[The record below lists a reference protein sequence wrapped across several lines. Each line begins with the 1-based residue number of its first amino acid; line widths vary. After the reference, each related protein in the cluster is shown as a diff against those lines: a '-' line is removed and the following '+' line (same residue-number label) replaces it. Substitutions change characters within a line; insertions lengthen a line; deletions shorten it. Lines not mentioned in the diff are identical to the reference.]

1 MLLDQSFTTTL
12 HPPVHSPH
20 SSKILPPQANASIV
34 TDHLNILENRGGI
47 ERNNLKTF
55 PTSLYYNLND
65 LCNELQPLKDE
76 FIIITVNIE
85 SLLAKLDRLKELI
98 SFFYSHDIIISAIAL
113 QETWLTDDADINFL
127 KIPGY
132 HDPIHQ
138 GRICGKKGGLITYI
152 HSKYLPPIKRDN
164 FYKPCK
170 DWEALIIDVNYEYF
184 TSKITICNFYRP
196 PRDNYSNSSLDK
208 FIKPF
213 NPMLKKLC
221 KENSVLIVCG
231 DANINLL
238 RLDTWTKCQEYFDIL
253 TAQNVFPSITLPTRF
268 SKHSAT
274 LIDHLFCRG
283 KTDMHILKSAILLN
297 KISDHLPCM
306 AVVSTKKSNSQ
317 MPKYIEVQTNS
328 KEAIENFKTH
338 LSRELTQANF
348 DNEILANPNDNYNK
362 LHNILV
368 SCKAEN
374 LPKKKVRFNRK
385 KHKIAP
391 WMTYGILQSINK
403 KDALHAKL
411 LKMNP
416 RSPSYDEIADKLKKY
431 TSILQTCRRRA
442 KADYYKKD
450 FEKRKDSIKD
460 TWKGINNI
468 LNRKDKN
475 SQFPTHLVVD
485 GKIISDDQD
494 IAEAFNNFFINIG
507 PALSNAIKVP
517 ANKSYK
523 DYIKEKIHSRFHF
536 ETVSTNKV
544 TKIIEKMK
552 PKTSSG
558 QDGIS
563 SALLKD
569 IHLITVKIITLIIN
583 QSLSTGI
590 FPDRLKIAKVVP
602 IFKKDNPH
610 ITGNYRPISLLPV
623 ISKVFEK
630 VVFNQLYK
638 YLDKFNL
645 LYKSQ
650 YGFRKGH
657 SCEFAAMEVTDKIFN
672 NLDKRKLPL
681 ALFLDFSKAFDTINH
696 DILIDK
702 LKHYGVTDV
711 ALKWFRSYLTNRKQF
726 VLYKDKK
733 SKESVITT
741 GVPQGSILGPLL
753 FIVYINDIAKIT
765 NKFKFTIYADDTTL
779 IEPIC
784 TFAHSTQNKNMHD
797 LSMEINNELEKIV
810 QWLALNKLSL
820 NAKKTKFMIFHYK
833 QKKIKDIIPK
843 LIINKVVIERVND
856 FNFLG
861 ITIDEHMTFKSH
873 VNKIS
878 AKIACTIGTMKRLK
892 HFLPTSIL
900 KTLYNSL
907 ILPHLTYGIILWG
920 KRLKRINKLQKW
932 AVV

>member
-1 MLLDQSFTTTL
+1 
-12 HPPVHSPH
+12 
-20 SSKILPPQANASIV
+20 
-34 TDHLNILENRGGI
+34 
-47 ERNNLKTF
+47 
-55 PTSLYYNLND
+55 
-65 LCNELQPLKDE
+65 
-76 FIIITVNIE
+76 
-85 SLLAKLDRLKELI
+85 
-98 SFFYSHDIIISAIAL
+98 
-113 QETWLTDDADINFL
+113 
-127 KIPGY
+127 
-132 HDPIHQ
+132 
-138 GRICGKKGGLITYI
+138 
-152 HSKYLPPIKRDN
+152 
-164 FYKPCK
+164 
-170 DWEALIIDVNYEYF
+170 
-184 TSKITICNFYRP
+184 
-196 PRDNYSNSSLDK
+196 
-208 FIKPF
+208 
-213 NPMLKKLC
+213 MLKKLC
-221 KENSVLIVCG
+221 KENSVLLVCG
-231 DANINLL
+231 DSNINLL
-238 RLDTWTKCQEYFDIL
+238 RLDTWTKCQEYFDML

-268 SKHSAT
+268 SKHNAT
-274 LIDHLFCRG
+274 LIDHIFCRG
-283 KTDMHILKSAILLN
+283 KTGMHILKSAIILN

-306 AVVSTKKSNSQ
+306 AVVSTKKNNRQ
-317 MPKYIEVQTNS
+317 VPKFIEVQTNS
-328 KEAIENFKTH
+328 KEAIEKFKIQ
-338 LSRELTQANF
+338 LSNEIAKTNF
-348 DNEILANPNDNYNK
+348 DNNILADPNGNYDK
-362 LHNILV
+362 LHNILI
-368 SCKAEN
+368 SCKSEN

-391 WMTYGILQSINK
+391 WMTYGILKSINK
-403 KDALHAKL
+403 RDSLHAKL
-411 LKMNP
+411 LKLNP
-416 RSPSYDEIADKLKKY
+416 RSPMYDELAEKLKKY
-431 TSILQTCRRRA
+431 SSVLQTCRRKA

-450 FEKRKDSIKD
+450 FEKRKDNIKE

-485 GKIISDDQD
+485 GRIVSDDQE

-507 PALSNAIKVP
+507 PALSNAIEVP
-517 ANKSYK
+517 QNKSYK
-523 DYIKEKIHSRFHF
+523 DYIKEKIHARFHF

-569 IHLITVKIITLIIN
+569 VHLITVKVLTLIIN

-590 FPDRLKIAKVVP
+590 CPDRLKIAKVVP

-630 VVFNQLYK
+630 VVFDQLYK
-638 YLDKFNL
+638 YLDKNNL

-672 NLDKRKLPL
+672 SLDKRKLPI

-702 LKHYGVTDV
+702 LKHYGITGV
-711 ALKWFRSYLTNRKQF
+711 ALNWFRSYLTNRKQY
-726 VLYKDKK
+726 VLYKDKV
-733 SKESVITT
+733 SEESEITT

-784 TFAHSTQNKNMHD
+784 TFAQPTRQNKSK
-797 LSMEINNELEKIV
+797 LSKEINNELEKIV

-833 QKKIKDIIPK
+833 QKNIKDIIPK
-843 LIINKVVIERVND
+843 LVINNVVIERVD
-856 FNFLG
+856 KFNFLG

-873 VNKIS
+873 ANKI
-878 AKIACTIGTMKRLK
+878 ATKIACTIGTMKRLK
-892 HFLPTSIL
+892 HILPITIL

-920 KRLKRINKLQKW
+920 RNLKRINKLQKW
-932 AVV
+932 ALRTITNAKYNAHTEPILKRLKLLKVTDIYRLTAIKIMHKYKNNKLPVYFNGMFDFIQSTHNHHTRHKNRRRDSPTSISASQSPRFSIPKIFDQTAVSVTSKVMTNSIHSVSKLMKNTCIDSYSEHCFITNCYICNPPPAPNISNTSNLQVSGSTEF